1 VEVEEFEAAR
11 AHLRAVAYRL
21 LGSLADAED
30 AVQQTWLKAS
40 RADVSEVRNPTGWL
54 TTVTARECL
63 DQLRARRH
71 RAEVPVDPDALPTA
85 ASATATA
92 SGEDEVVLAEQVG
105 LALLVV
111 LDRLSPAQRVAFVLH
126 DLFAL
131 PFEDIA
137 RVLDRSPAATKKLAS
152 RARDRV
158 HGQTPPD
165 PHRAAHLP
173 LVAAFLAASRGGDL
187 PTLLDLLAPGVVRL
201 ADPVLLPPTIPTEL
215 RGATQVAEE
224 TRAFT
229 TRARTATVAWLD
241 GHPGLV
247 VAPAG
252 HLYAALRLTI
262 TANRITRID
271 VIGNP
276 TRLAALTITLPH
288 RPGDPNAAS

>member
-1 VEVEEFEAAR
+1 MEVEEFEAAR

-30 AVQQTWLKAS
+30 AVQQAWLKAS
-40 RADVSEVRNPTGWL
+40 RADTSDVRNPTGWL

-63 DQLRARRH
+63 DQLRARRR
-71 RAEVPVDPDALPTA
+71 RAEVAVEPDALPTA
-85 ASATATA
+85 ATT
-92 SGEDEVVLAEQVG
+92 EDEVVLAEQVG

-131 PFEDIA
+131 PFDDIA

-158 HGQTPPD
+158 HGQSPPD

-173 LVAAFLAASRGGDL
+173 RGAAFLAASRGGDL

-201 ADPVLLPPTIPTEL
+201 ADPVLLPPTIPTEV
-215 RGATQVAEE
+215 RGAAQVAEE

-229 TRARTATVAWLD
+229 TRARTAALAWLD

-247 VAPAG
+247 VAPTG
-252 HLYAALRLTI
+252 HLLAVLALT
-262 TANRITRID
+262 TAGNRITRID
-271 VIGNP
+271 VIGDP
-276 TRLAALTITLPH
+276 DRLAAITITLPH
-288 RPGDPNAAS
+288 PARCTETSFPRLST